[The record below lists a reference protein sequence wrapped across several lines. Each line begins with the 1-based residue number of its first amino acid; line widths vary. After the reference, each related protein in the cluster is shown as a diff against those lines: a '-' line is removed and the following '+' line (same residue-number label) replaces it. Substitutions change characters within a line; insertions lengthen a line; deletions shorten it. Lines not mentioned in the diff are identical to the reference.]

1 MSFGGGKKG
10 SILGVGRIGKS
21 NVNSIGNVHYVEG
34 LKYNFLSIYQICDRG
49 NEVQFM
55 ANKCMITNSVAK
67 KMVMSASRIKNMYVV
82 DLDSI
87 DCDDFSC
94 LSSQADDTFHDRG
107 EPLRSNMTYLTSR
120 RCYTSP

>member
-1 MSFGGGKKG
+1 M
-10 SILGVGRIGKS
+10 V
-21 NVNSIGNVHYVEG
+21 
-34 LKYNFLSIYQICDRG
+34 D
-49 NEVQFM
+49 
-55 ANKCMITNSVAK
+55 KCMVANSVTK
-67 KMVMSASRIKNMYVV
+67 RMVMSASRIKNMYVV